1 LFSSKRKKKYILETT
16 YPDEPAD
23 NASDADRSAY
33 EKHTNDSLDD
43 SCLMLATMSSE
54 LPKQYEY
61 TDAHTMV
68 VGLRGMFMNQARV
81 ERYEISK
88 SLFSCKIA
96 EGSPVSPHVI
106 KMMGYIE
113 SLNVLCFALL
123 HEPATDLILQSL
135 SPSYDP
141 FILNFHMN
149 GMEKTLAELHG
160 MLRRA
165 LKKLQSRDDGSKA

>member
-1 LFSSKRKKKYILETT
+1 
-16 YPDEPAD
+16 
-23 NASDADRSAY
+23 
-33 EKHTNDSLDD
+33 
-43 SCLMLATMSSE
+43 MLATMSSE

-113 SLNVLCFALL
+113 SLNVLCQPNL
-123 HEPATDLILQSL
+123 
-135 SPSYDP
+135 
-141 FILNFHMN
+141 
-149 GMEKTLAELHG
+149 
-160 MLRRA
+160 
-165 LKKLQSRDDGSKA
+165 